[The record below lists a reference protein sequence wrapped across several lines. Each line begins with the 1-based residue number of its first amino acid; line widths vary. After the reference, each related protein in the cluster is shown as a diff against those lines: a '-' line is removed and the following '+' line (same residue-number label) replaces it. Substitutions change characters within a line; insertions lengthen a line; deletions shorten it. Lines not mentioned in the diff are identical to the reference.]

1 MSPESEGRERWGET
15 EMRGREA
22 ERKQQS
28 TLRERDMRR
37 STGNDKNREMR
48 RGRKIEKE
56 NPRDRGM
63 GRHRERQE
71 GQDGHGEGRGEKE

>member
-1 MSPESEGRERWGET
+1 
-15 EMRGREA
+15 MRGREA

-28 TLRERDMRR
+28 TLRERDMGR

-63 GRHRERQE
+63 GRHRERQ
-71 GQDGHGEGRGEKE
+71 

>member
-1 MSPESEGRERWGET
+1 
-15 EMRGREA
+15 MRGREA

-63 GRHRERQE
+63 GRHRERQ
-71 GQDGHGEGRGEKE
+71 